1 MKDSSSKT
9 RNIENP
15 DIPKQNDAQLW
26 TEFEYLELHVFY
38 LLHQLENRH
47 GLTISNL
54 RTEHITPSNGLIPT
68 RKMIMD
74 LQLSMD
80 RHQAIADELY
90 YRAQMMR

>member
-1 MKDSSSKT
+1 MEKRS

-26 TEFEYLELHVFY
+26 TEFEYLELHVFD
-38 LLHQLENRH
+38 LLQQLENRH
-47 GLTISNL
+47 GLTIFNL